1 MLGCHVS
8 VCLALICRYSICRS
22 RYCAGRYSSSSI
34 FFACLRCTA
43 AVRNAEKWGGKTPFL
58 GDGGEAPMRRQDVL
72 AGLRTRGSMRRQVAA
87 RAAPARERGNTQFL
101 HAHIG
106 RDAWGEKRV

>member
-72 AGLRTRGSMRRQVAA
+72 AGLRTRGSMRRQ
-87 RAAPARERGNTQFL
+87 RSEERRGGKECVSTC
-101 HAHIG
+101 
-106 RDAWGEKRV
+106 RTRWSPDP